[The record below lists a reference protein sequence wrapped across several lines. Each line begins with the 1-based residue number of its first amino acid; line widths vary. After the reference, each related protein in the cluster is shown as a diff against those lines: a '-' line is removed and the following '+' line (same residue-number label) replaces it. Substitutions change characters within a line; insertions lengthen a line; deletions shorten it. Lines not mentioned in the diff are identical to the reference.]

1 MLQQALDAAA
11 ASQNAT
17 VDETTPLH
25 PARHQQQPLDPYGA
39 DESVDPQSYSAG
51 TDDEE
56 YMDEWGNEEDDE
68 AATDQSVLGKLWSN
82 IKSGFSII
90 ADVESTCWNVCC
102 QRRLLMLEW
111 SCLTPLLCTAQIYG
125 TPLQVRIN
133 GGPMEAH
140 QPVTSGLSSC
150 GSLY

>member
-11 ASQNAT
+11 ASQSA
-17 VDETTPLH
+17 DETTPLH
-25 PARHQQQPLDPYGA
+25 PARQQQQPLDPYGA

-68 AATDQSVLGKLWSN
+68 AATDQSPLGKLWGN

-90 ADVESTCWNVCC
+90 ADVEST
-102 QRRLLMLEW
+102 
-111 SCLTPLLCTAQIYG
+111 
-125 TPLQVRIN
+125 
-133 GGPMEAH
+133 
-140 QPVTSGLSSC
+140 
-150 GSLY
+150 